1 MTKPLKVFSK
11 EEMTAIAEQAAEKAA
26 EKTVHRLFATL
37 DINMNNHED
46 VRGFRDN
53 QRFLAEQ
60 RKGQEAWKNSVRDNK
75 AVLMFSAA
83 VGSLWLFWDILKAGV
98 NALWF
103 Q

>member
-1 MTKPLKVFSK
+1 MTRPLKVFSR

-37 DINMNNHED
+37 DINMDSHED

-53 QRFLAEQ
+53 QRFLAQQ
-60 RKGQEAWKNSVRDNK
+60 RKGQEQWKQSVQENK
-75 AVLMFSAA
+75 IVLMGSAA
-83 VGSLWLFWDILKAGV
+83 VGTVWLFWDILKAGV
-98 NALWF
+98 NALWM